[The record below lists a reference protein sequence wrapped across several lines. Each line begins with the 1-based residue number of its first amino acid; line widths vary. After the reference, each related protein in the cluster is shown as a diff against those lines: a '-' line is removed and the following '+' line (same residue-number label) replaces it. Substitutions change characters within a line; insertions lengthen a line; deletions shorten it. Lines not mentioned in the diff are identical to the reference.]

1 MVTTLPITAPGFCPV
16 VQNPQFKCA
25 FITPSAQYSF
35 GEIAQMKRHNDTD
48 EIFVLL
54 SGTATLL
61 TLEEG
66 GPQTVALQKNIAYNV
81 CAGTLHHLAV
91 SEDAV
96 VFVTESGS
104 MDPKNTETI
113 LLHQPI
119 IL

>member
-1 MVTTLPITAPGFCPV
+1 MVTPLPIAKPGFCPIL
-16 VQNPQFKCA
+16 QNAQFKCA
-25 FITPSAQYSF
+25 FITKSAQYSF

-54 SGTATLL
+54 AGSATLL
-61 TLEEG
+61 TLEKS

-104 MDPKNTETI
+104 MDPKNTETVE
-113 LLHQPI
+113 LKQPI